1 MSERLNKIRD
11 WTTEEMAGI
20 ISEEDRIALH
30 EAITLDKDAQRIW
43 EETRSHTQ
51 RPVIK
56 EKWDKL
62 DANVALLS
70 LEDRLF
76 GKQRRRTRIRKLVAI
91 AAVVLA
97 AAGIWLVFKR
107 GSGRWPGELVSTG
120 IDGKPKVVLKVSSG
134 KLVDLSSGDGS
145 VTVDG
150 IALTNSNRMLTYEAN
165 TNPRD
170 NWSTLTVPPGTDYKL
185 ELSDG
190 SIVWLNASSTLHFPF
205 NFTGDTREISIR
217 GEAFLQI
224 KKQANKPFIVHLPHS
239 TVNVLGTSFNINTY
253 DSTHIKVSLLEGA
266 VKMNTR
272 HESVLLQPGYE
283 VELKDGKMQTAAH
296 FDADAVLSWRQG
308 IYYFDNAPLSEI
320 ALIIPRWHGVEVVL
334 DSDKAATRRISGVLQ
349 RDRPLKEFLE
359 QVKMSIGAEY
369 YFEKGVLH
377 FK

>member
-30 EAITLDKDAQRIW
+30 EAITLNKDAQRIW

-56 EKWDKL
+56 ENWEKL

-76 GKQRRRTRIRKLVAI
+76 RKERRRTRIRKSLAMA
-91 AAVVLA
+91 AAVMA
-97 AAGIWLVFKR
+97 AIGIWFVFQR
-107 GSGRWPGELVSTG
+107 GSGRLPSELVSAG
-120 IDGKPKVVLKVSSG
+120 LDGKPRVVLKVSSG
-134 KLVDLSSGDGS
+134 KTVDLSAGDGS
-145 VTVDG
+145 VQVDG
-150 IALTNSNRMLTYEAN
+150 IALTNSNRMLTYDPN
-165 TNPRD
+165 TSTAD

-205 NFTGDTREISIR
+205 SFSGNTREISIR
-217 GEAFLQI
+217 GEAFLEI
-224 KKQANKPFIVHLPHS
+224 KKQANKPFIVHLPQS

-253 DSTHIKVSLLEGA
+253 DSTHIKVALLEGA

-272 HESVLLQPGYE
+272 QESVLLQPGYE
-283 VELKDGKMQTAAH
+283 VELKDGKMQTAR
-296 FDADAVLSWRQG
+296 FDMDAVLSWRQG

-320 ALIIPRWHGVEVVL
+320 AAIIPRWHGVQVVL
-334 DSDKAATRRISGVLQ
+334 DSEKAAKRRINGVLQ
-349 RDRPLKEFLE
+349 RDKPLKDFLE
-359 QVKMSIGAEY
+359 QIKMSIGAEY